1 MSLCEAKTP
10 EGEPIPIAGDAPYP
24 CENLHSVA
32 GLSFRLPCGDPRLE
46 PIHFGGSASSPPLD
60 NLVGMVAAWGIEND
74 WLDFLDPNA
83 PNHHES
89 MLERDLYLQHWKD
102 FLPTQGRVLD
112 LGGGI
117 GRFTRWLV
125 GQGLE
130 VELVDPDLRSL
141 WRAVQHA
148 SGTPGRLDVH
158 WSTGEHLPEIAP
170 VDVAIAAEVLCY
182 TEDPRRILNNIA
194 KALVPGGL
202 LLLSVEARWGWASSL
217 DVAPDTLDALMSDGI
232 VHVPGDRW
240 IKTYEKPEL
249 ESLLS
254 DWEILSL
261 LPTHYVSSGP
271 FEAAAG
277 DMNLQKVLAWEQDLR
292 GLEQTRHLNRAW
304 TAVARAPWSG

>member
-1 MSLCEAKTP
+1 
-10 EGEPIPIAGDAPYP
+10 
-24 CENLHSVA
+24 
-32 GLSFRLPCGDPRLE
+32 
-46 PIHFGGSASSPPLD
+46 
-60 NLVGMVAAWGIEND
+60 MVAAWDREND

-102 FLPTQGRVLD
+102 FLPTKGRVLD

-117 GRFTRWLV
+117 GRFTSWLV
-125 GQGLE
+125 SQGLE

-148 SGTPGRLDVH
+148 AGTPGRLDVH
-158 WSTGEHLPEIAP
+158 WATGEHLPAIQP
-170 VDVAIAAEVLCY
+170 VEVAIAAEVLCY
-182 TEDPRRILNNIA
+182 TEDPQHILKNLA
-194 KALVPGGL
+194 EALVPGGI

-217 DVAPDTLDALMSDGI
+217 DVAPDTLNALLEDGV

-240 IKTYEKPEL
+240 IKTYEKREL
-249 ESLLS
+249 EALLE

-261 LPTHYVSSGP
+261 VPTHYVSSGP

-277 DMNLQKVLAWEQDLR
+277 DMDLQKILAWEAKLR
-292 GLEQTRHLNRAW
+292 THDQTRHLNRAW
-304 TAVARAPWSG
+304 TAVARAPQSG